1 MTIENVTS
9 GADTRTSLM
18 VRHVPNKYKYQYKYK
33 YTQAALCSLLPLQR

>member
-18 VRHVPNKYKYQYKYK
+18 VRHVPNKYKYKYE